1 MTAYVIGNGE
11 SRAGLDIDSLEGT
24 TYGSNALHR
33 DHHPE
38 HLVCCD
44 KRMVYEAQDGEYLGP
59 IYTRPEWVDD
69 FTQMNVH
76 ELPAFAWPEEHKW
89 EKHFQCGSGL
99 HSVWLALTDGH
110 KHLVIVGFDLF
121 STTGKHNN
129 IYKDTQNYES
139 SNYSAVDPS
148 HWIPQFERM
157 FSTYPTVRF
166 DYYVPK
172 GWRVPSEWQKCKNLH
187 LYTRIPGRKT
197 L

>member
-76 ELPAFAWPEEHKW
+76 ELPAFAWPEEQKW

-99 HSVWLALTDGH
+99 HSV
-110 KHLVIVGFDLF
+110 
-121 STTGKHNN
+121 
-129 IYKDTQNYES
+129 
-139 SNYSAVDPS
+139 
-148 HWIPQFERM
+148 
-157 FSTYPTVRF
+157 
-166 DYYVPK
+166 
-172 GWRVPSEWQKCKNLH
+172 
-187 LYTRIPGRKT
+187 
-197 L
+197 